1 MINLAHINSP
11 AQIKK
16 IMAEHGLIFH
26 KGLGQN
32 FLFDEHYL
40 NSIVEAGNITKE
52 DVVIEIGPGLG
63 VLTTRIAEKAKKV
76 YAIEIDSKIAT
87 VLKNITS
94 DYDNI
99 EIVNQ
104 DVLKFD
110 LNTITKS
117 HNCVKII
124 ANLPYYI
131 TTPIVMK
138 ILEETTNVNSIVIMI
153 QKEVAQRLT
162 ANANSKDYG
171 AITLSVNYYADADI
185 MFTVPPGAFIPAPK
199 VESAV
204 VKLKV
209 LDNRRVEVDD
219 EKLFFKIIKSSFG
232 QRRKTLVNAI
242 SNSCPEFDKD
252 TIKAALSQLN
262 INENIRGEALDIE
275 NFSKI
280 CNFLQKNKGK
290 QKNI

>member
-1 MINLAHINSP
+1 MHINSP

-16 IMAEHGLIFH
+16 IMAENRLIFH

-40 NSIVEAGNITKE
+40 NAIVDAGNITKD

-63 VLTTRIAEKAKKV
+63 VLTTRIAERALKV
-76 YAIEIDSKIAT
+76 FAVEIDSNIAK

-94 DYDNI
+94 EYENI
-99 EIVNQ
+99 EIINS

-110 LNTITKS
+110 LNTITKEYKS
-117 HNCVKII
+117 VKII

-138 ILEETTNVNSIVIMI
+138 ILEKTENISSIVIMI

-162 ANANSKDYG
+162 AKANTKDYG
-171 AITLSVNYYADADI
+171 AITLAVSYHADANI
-185 MFTVPPGAFIPAPK
+185 MFTVPAGAFIPAPK

-204 VKLKV
+204 VRLDILDKKKV
-209 LDNRRVEVDD
+209 QVSD
-219 EKLFFKIIKSSFG
+219 EKLFFRIIKASFG
-232 QRRKTLVNAI
+232 QRRKTLVNSI
-242 SNSCPEFDKD
+242 SNSCPEFSKD
-252 TIKAALSQLN
+252 LIKSTLMHIGKS
-262 INENIRGEALDIE
+262 ENVRGEALDIE
-275 NFSKI
+275 DFSQV
-280 CNFLQKNKGK
+280 CNFLEKNKGK
-290 QKNI
+290 QDVK